1 MRTSGVEPCTDR
13 IEYLSVQAMTAGY
26 GAGPIIQDV
35 SLGVVR
41 GEVTC
46 VIGPNGAG
54 KSTLLKTLTGRLKP
68 MSGRVLLD
76 GVDVTAAPGD
86 RLTRAGLGY
95 VPQTNDVFNP
105 LTVRENLELGAYL
118 LPKSRQRQRISE
130 VLDVLPTLVPLLKR
144 TGKLLS
150 GGERKLLA
158 IARCLVLEPTVIVLD
173 EPTANL
179 SPGLARSI
187 LHEHVTAL
195 AQTGAAVLLVE
206 QKALDAMRISH
217 WCYVL
222 VGGRVHLSS
231 PPEPLLAAPD
241 FGQVFLGMRT
251 MSGAVARAVD
261 RPNAGAE
268 PGPEHL
274 GGQE

>member
-1 MRTSGVEPCTDR
+1 MLTSGVEPRTDR
-13 IEYLSVQAMTAGY
+13 AEYLSVQGMTAGY
-26 GAGPIIQDV
+26 GAAPIIQDISV
-35 SLGVVR
+35 GAVR

-68 MSGRVLLD
+68 MAGRVTLD
-76 GVDVTAAPGD
+76 GADVTGASGD
-86 RLTRAGLGY
+86 RLTRAGVGY
-95 VPQTNDVFNP
+95 VPQNNDVFAP

-118 LPKSRQRQRISE
+118 LPKARQRQRIAE

-158 IARCLVLEPTVIVLD
+158 IARCLVLEPTVIILD

-179 SPGLARSI
+179 SPALAQSI
-187 LHEHVTAL
+187 LHDHVTAL
-195 AQTGAAVLLVE
+195 AQTGASVLLVE
-206 QKALDAMRISH
+206 QKALDAMQISQ

-222 VGGRVHLSS
+222 VAGRVHLSS
-231 PPEPLLAAPD
+231 RPEPLLAAPD
-241 FGQVFLGMRT
+241 FAKVFLGVRT
-251 MSGAVARAVD
+251 VADEGTSIAD
-261 RPNAGAE
+261 E
-268 PGPEHL
+268 PDSDSDSAPH
-274 GGQE
+274 